1 MSYDVLFI
9 YGDGTEEYTEIGTG
23 GAGATTHARNS
34 ASCTDTVPARVEGEI
49 APQDYARCSSVR
61 TDESRGGLHR
71 E

>member
-34 ASCTDTVPARVEGEI
+34 ASCTDTVSSRVERK
-49 APQDYARCSSVR
+49 AASQNYAWCSSVR
-61 TDESRGGLHR
+61 TDESRWRLHR